1 MDGFYICFSRYSI
14 EQMLVEL
21 EGLTTKVEEKGREES
36 SVQRGKMKRLDSLL
50 QGQGTVEEKIRVLG
64 KQ

>member
-1 MDGFYICFSRYSI
+1 
-14 EQMLVEL
+14 MLVEL

>member
-1 MDGFYICFSRYSI
+1 
-14 EQMLVEL
+14 MLVEL

-36 SVQRGKMKRLDSLL
+36 SVQRGKMERLDSLL